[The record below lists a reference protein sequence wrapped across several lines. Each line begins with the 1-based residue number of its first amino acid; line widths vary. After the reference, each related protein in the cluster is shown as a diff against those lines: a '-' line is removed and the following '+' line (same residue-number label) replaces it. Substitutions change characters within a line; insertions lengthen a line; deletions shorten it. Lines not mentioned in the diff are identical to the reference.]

1 MSTITEQNNL
11 GDLLKY
17 EVSNLY
23 SRDQITVA
31 KGQNLKLGAV
41 VAKKTEDGFIRVL
54 NPAGT
59 DGTQTAIGAIVS
71 DVNATENAKAV
82 IITRGAI
89 LADHAVVWPAN
100 ITEEQK
106 AEAIKQLE
114 ARDPQ
119 GSLKKLLKIQ
129 KGEKKKCKIHLQIQH
144 LA

>member
-1 MSTITEQNNL
+1 MISITEGNNL

-31 KGQNLKLGAV
+31 KGQNLKLGTV
-41 VAKKTEDGFIRVL
+41 VGYDTKDGFIKAL
-54 NPAGT
+54 NPTAT
-59 DGTQTAIGAIVS
+59 DGTQTAIGVIAS
-71 DVNATENAKAV
+71 DVNAKENSKGV
-82 IITRGAI
+82 IIARGAM

-114 ARDPQ
+114 AR
-119 GSLKKLLKIQ
+119 GIIVR
-129 KGEKKKCKIHLQIQH
+129 KGV
-144 LA
+144 

>member
-1 MSTITEQNNL
+1 MISITEGNNL

-31 KGQNLKLGAV
+31 KGQNLKLGTV
-41 VAKKTEDGFIRVL
+41 VGRDKDNMIRII
-54 NPAGT
+54 NPIAT
-59 DGTQTAIGAIVS
+59 DGTQTAIGVITS

-82 IITRGAI
+82 IITRIAM

-106 AEAIKQLE
+106 TAAIKQLE
-114 ARDPQ
+114 GRGIIIRKAV
-119 GSLKKLLKIQ
+119 
-129 KGEKKKCKIHLQIQH
+129 
-144 LA
+144 

>member
-1 MSTITEQNNL
+1 MSSIIEQNNL

-17 EVSNLY
+17 EASSLY

-31 KGQNLKLGAV
+31 KGQNIKLGAV
-41 VAKKTEDGFIRVL
+41 VAKKTDDGFIRVL

-59 DGTQTAIGAIVS
+59 DGTQIAIGVITS
-71 DVNATENAKAV
+71 DVNNKDGDTKAI
-82 IITRGAI
+82 IITRIAL

-114 ARDPQ
+114 GRGIIIRKA
-119 GSLKKLLKIQ
+119 
-129 KGEKKKCKIHLQIQH
+129 
-144 LA
+144 A

>member
-31 KGQNLKLGAV
+31 KGQNLKLGTV
-41 VAKKTEDGFIRVL
+41 VGCDTKDGLIKSL
-54 NPAGT
+54 NPTAT
-59 DGTQTAIGAIVS
+59 DGTQTAIGVITS
-71 DVNATENAKAV
+71 DVNATETTKAV
-82 IITRGAI
+82 IITRIAM

-106 AEAIKQLE
+106 AAAIKQLE
-114 ARDPQ
+114 AR
-119 GSLKKLLKIQ
+119 GVIIR
-129 KGEKKKCKIHLQIQH
+129 KGV
-144 LA
+144 